1 MVFKT
6 DTLAKLFGVQ
16 NRTLVF
22 DKITILSKGR
32 YLQFSILN
40 QKTTQFKLGL
50 ATYFPEY
57 DVKFVP
63 EFPRKKL

>member
-6 DTLAKLFGVQ
+6 DTLAKLFGLQ

-22 DKITILSKGR
+22 DKSTILSKAR
-32 YLQFSILN
+32 YRQFSILN

-50 ATYFPEY
+50 ATLFPKY
-57 DVKFVP
+57 DVKFFP
-63 EFPRKKL
+63 EVPRKKL